1 MTAALALLASPLV
14 RYVGVAVLI
23 FGALAWIRHDAASD
37 ARDEM
42 RLEIQRAVEAERQ
55 RIAQANREALSKA
68 NEEAAKLADEN
79 DALERRLELLQ
90 VEAAADAR
98 AADLCLGAD
107 AVKRLRR

>member
-1 MTAALALLASPLV
+1 MTVLAILASPIARAL
-14 RYVGVAVLI
+14 GLTVLI
-23 FGALAWIRHDAASD
+23 LGAIAWIRYDAATDTRES
-37 ARDEM
+37 M

-68 NEEAAKLADEN
+68 NAEAAKLADEN
-79 DALERRLELLQ
+79 DALERRLEQLQ

-98 AADLCLGAD
+98 AAELCLGRD